1 MTISELFVNSAD
13 GSRRREATMMGRL
26 ILFLSGLFLF
36 GVANAQQLKIAT
48 IAPENSA
55 WVKGMRAGI
64 AEIRERTEDRV
75 NFKLFS
81 GGIQGNDEAVLRK
94 IRIGQ
99 LHGAAF
105 TPNLL
110 SKEYADIILYN
121 LPMVFNNESEV
132 AYVRQRLDPVLMS
145 GLEDA
150 GFVSFGFAS
159 TGFSV
164 ILSDDPV
171 HGVEDLRGKKIWAP
185 EDDRI
190 SEAALRALGL
200 NPVTLPLSDV
210 YTGLQTKLIE
220 IMPGSATG
228 AVLMQWYT
236 SVNYFTDLPLVYTNG
251 LLAIDRKA
259 FAKIEVQDQA
269 IVREVMSEFTAAL
282 DRKSPDEERGAKEA
296 MVNKGVQR
304 IVPDD
309 SRIAEIREIVQR
321 SNLRLAEQGEFSLD
335 LYEQM
340 LEHIADYRHGHR
352 GAGVMDRQDVD
363 GVWID
368 STIASGQQ

>member
-1 MTISELFVNSAD
+1 M
-13 GSRRREATMMGRL
+13 
-26 ILFLSGLFLF
+26 
-36 GVANAQQLKIAT
+36 
-48 IAPENSA
+48 
-55 WVKGMRAGI
+55 
-64 AEIRERTEDRV
+64 
-75 NFKLFS
+75 
-81 GGIQGNDEAVLRK
+81 
-94 IRIGQ
+94 
-99 LHGAAF
+99 
-105 TPNLL
+105 
-110 SKEYADIILYN
+110 
-121 LPMVFNNESEV
+121 
-132 AYVRQRLDPVLMS
+132 
-145 GLEDA
+145 
-150 GFVSFGFAS
+150 
-159 TGFSV
+159 
-164 ILSDDPV
+164 